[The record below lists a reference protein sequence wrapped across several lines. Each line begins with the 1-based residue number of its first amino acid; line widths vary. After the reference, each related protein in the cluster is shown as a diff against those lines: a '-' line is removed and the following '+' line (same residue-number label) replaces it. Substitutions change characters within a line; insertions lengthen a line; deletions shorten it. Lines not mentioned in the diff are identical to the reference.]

1 MEFADYFLVKLICV
15 VILDSMEGFVY
26 TLKSTVP

>member
-15 VILDSMEGFVY
+15 LILDSMEGSVY
-26 TLKSTVP
+26 TVKSTVP